1 MPEWF
6 IPKQYI
12 EKYKGQISSVHTDR
26 RSEEVQFKTSRE
38 RLPNRLAQLLKENK
52 PRDALWG
59 FRVTQF
65 PHGSETRVPGTDGVE
80 SVPSLSLRV
89 TKQFQLTKSII
100 I

>member
-26 RSEEVQFKTSRE
+26 KSEEVQFKTSRE

-52 PRDALWG
+52 
-59 FRVTQF
+59 
-65 PHGSETRVPGTDGVE
+65 
-80 SVPSLSLRV
+80 
-89 TKQFQLTKSII
+89 
-100 I
+100 